1 MIQFLLYFTHLKL
14 IGHVLYNATAWTA
27 HEDMYLSALQEN
39 YALAH
44 RDRQYSVVGRHDITG
59 ETATLW
65 SYVHEKV
72 ARPLGRVVVDGQ
84 VSPFDVADQL

>member
-1 MIQFLLYFTHLKL
+1 
-14 IGHVLYNATAWTA
+14 
-27 HEDMYLSALQEN
+27 MYLSALREN

-59 ETATLW
+59 GDGRRR

-84 VSPFDVADQL
+84 VSPFDVADGFNQLLARQLIAAQGTLTT